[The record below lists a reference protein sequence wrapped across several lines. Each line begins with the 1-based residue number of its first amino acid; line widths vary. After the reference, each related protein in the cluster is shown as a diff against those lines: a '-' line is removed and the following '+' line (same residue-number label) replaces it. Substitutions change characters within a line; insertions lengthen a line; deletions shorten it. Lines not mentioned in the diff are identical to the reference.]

1 MSLRSHEAAA
11 CAVIAIGVC
20 GVLVGSLLV
29 ESMRNGQSSA
39 KATVS
44 TAQSTEEVQ
53 AQTEPTQTPA
63 PTPEPEPVVQTVHFS
78 ATGDNLIHEG
88 IYNQAR
94 ARGSDGHYD
103 FIPAYENL
111 RDFYAGFDVNWLNQ
125 ETLVNDD
132 YEPSG
137 YPMFSTPGDITNALY
152 NVGFRVFSL
161 SNNHSYDKGAGGIA
175 SSMAHWAAMPDD
187 VVSMGF
193 YNLETYDDYVY
204 QTVNGVTIGYLSYT
218 EMTNGLPTPSGSEYG
233 VVYLDQRDVI
243 EKQITDMRPNCD
255 VLVVSCH
262 WGVEGSHTVTDV
274 QRETAQWLADQGAD
288 LIIGTHPH
296 VTQTAQWQ
304 VVLLFLLLCFGRF
317 VPQPGSDQKSDGNAG
332 QKTERIHADILNHS
346 GAARDKELVEF
357 ISARIGGTGHSADQC
372 FLHKLFGPARFACA
386 AKQMDGDGG
395 ADTESTVNINMCPLA
410 NVGIVVLAAE
420 PLGGQAVSRGGFH
433 FFRYLLAEG
442 RGALPR
448 LGGKQKDCRHDGQCN
463 AQHHRAHKFQ
473 LIVLLRHSRT
483 SAFHRAI
490 MYNTHGILEKH
501 TSFAVQ
507 NQAKKRH
514 IRMDCTML
522 YLFYL
527 SL

>member
-233 VVYLDQRDVI
+233 VAYLDQRDVI

-255 VLVVSCH
+255 VLVVSAH
-262 WGVEGSHTVTDV
+262 WGTEGTHVVNDF
-274 QRETAQWLADQGAD
+274 QKDTAQWLADQGVD

-296 VTQTAQWQ
+296 VTQNAAWLTGANGNTTLVVYSLGNFINAQSSPDN
-304 VVLLFLLLCFGRF
+304 VIGAILDMTFEKTT
-317 VPQPGSDQKSDGNAG
+317 QPDGSSTVAMLDPKLHCVISQYEAG
-332 QKTERIHADILNHS
+332 YKDIRVYPYSMYTDEL
-346 GAARDKELVEF
+346 GAAHGEF
-357 ISARIGGTGHSADQC
+357 TLSREYI
-372 FLHKLFGPARFACA
+372 
-386 AKQMDGDGG
+386 
-395 ADTESTVNINMCPLA
+395 ES
-410 NVGIVVLAAE
+410 VLRNSIDE
-420 PLGGQAVSRGGFH
+420 QFIT
-433 FFRYLLAEG
+433 F
-442 RGALPR
+442 
-448 LGGKQKDCRHDGQCN
+448 D
-463 AQHHRAHKFQ
+463 
-473 LIVLLRHSRT
+473 
-483 SAFHRAI
+483 
-490 MYNTHGILEKH
+490 
-501 TSFAVQ
+501 
-507 NQAKKRH
+507 
-514 IRMDCTML
+514 
-522 YLFYL
+522 
-527 SL
+527 